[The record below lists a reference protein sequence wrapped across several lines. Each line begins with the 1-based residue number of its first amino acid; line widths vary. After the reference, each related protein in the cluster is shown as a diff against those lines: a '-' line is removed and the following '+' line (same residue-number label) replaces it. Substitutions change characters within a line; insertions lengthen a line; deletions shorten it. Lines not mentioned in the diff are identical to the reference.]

1 MNTLDTR
8 LETMLLAIV
17 RAYQTDVGGSR
28 QPLTYFLSFAN
39 GDTLEHDAWPE
50 DGPVIGRE
58 DLDELAELGLVR
70 LEDIGGAFT
79 IRPSREALDSVA
91 QYERERGRLERGE
104 AVDTSWASVR
114 PVLHTLVDL
123 WERHGASP
131 SGSVSIT
138 AVARE
143 LDRPADDLALIRALE
158 LLDEDGWIAADYG
171 SGSDGPM
178 CARPLPKALS
188 GTRGWP
194 GADGQAA
201 GERLITALEELA
213 AQEPDE
219 EKRTK
224 LARMRDFAIDLSS
237 KTLSELGGKML
248 ESAL

>member
-1 MNTLDTR
+1 MITLDTR

>member
-1 MNTLDTR
+1 MITVDAR
-8 LETMLLAIV
+8 LEPMLLAIV

-28 QPLTYFLSFAN
+28 QPLTYFPSFAN
-39 GDTLEHDAWPE
+39 GDTIEHDAWPE

-70 LEDIGGAFT
+70 IDDIGGAFT
-79 IRPSREALDSVA
+79 IRPTREAIDSVA
-91 QYERERGRLERGE
+91 EYERERVRLERRE
-104 AVDTSWASVR
+104 PVDTRWASVR

-131 SGSVSIT
+131 SGSISIT

-143 LDRPADDLALIRALE
+143 LERSADDLALIRALE
-158 LLDEDGWIAADYG
+158 LLADDGWIAADYG
-171 SGSDGPM
+171 PGSDTPLS
-178 CARPLPKALS
+178 ARPLGKALS

-194 GADGQAA
+194 GVEGQAA

-213 AQEPDE
+213 AQEPDG

-224 LARMRDFAIDLSS
+224 LARMRDFAMDLSS

-248 ESAL
+248 EGAL